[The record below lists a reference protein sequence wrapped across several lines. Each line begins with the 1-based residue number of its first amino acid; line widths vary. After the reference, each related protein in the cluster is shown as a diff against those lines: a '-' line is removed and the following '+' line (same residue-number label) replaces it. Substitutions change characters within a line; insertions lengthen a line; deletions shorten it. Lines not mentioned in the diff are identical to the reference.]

1 MESAININIKSIQHI
16 GIPVTDI
23 AVSASFYSK
32 LGFTKAM
39 EAPFQL
45 NGETGICIMMQRDE
59 MMMELYQMPASLLP
73 EIRSRNNGHIDHIA
87 FDVADIDEVY
97 AIVKQG
103 GFNIIEHEPVFLPEF
118 WKNGC
123 KYFNITG
130 PDGEKLEFNQV
141 L

>member
-1 MESAININIKSIQHI
+1 
-16 GIPVTDI
+16 
-23 AVSASFYSK
+23 
-32 LGFTKAM
+32 
-39 EAPFQL
+39 
-45 NGETGICIMMQRDE
+45 MMQRDE
-59 MMMELYQMPASLLP
+59 MIMELYQMPESVLP

-87 FDVADIDEVY
+87 FDVANIDEAY
-97 AIVKQG
+97 ALIKQG
-103 GFNIIEHEPVFLPEF
+103 GFNIIEAEPVFLREF